1 MSKKLP
7 KKDQLEAK
15 RIAGELV
22 KLHRVDPLTP
32 KEARKLAMACKL
44 FGARLEADPIRFQYQ
59 KHDAIENTD
68 NPQQ

>member
-7 KKDQLEAK
+7 KKDQLEAE

-22 KLHRVDPLTP
+22 KLHKVEPLTP

-59 KHDAIENTD
+59 KHDTIENTD